1 MNDLHENTSYNTLK
15 KHQLKILLMIL
26 NDFCPLAGMRQV
38 NFLNIKDMFYLNL
51 FCISEKNV
59 MKFATN
65 TVVVLESGKITEL

>member
-1 MNDLHENTSYNTLK
+1 MNDLHESTSYNTLK
-15 KHQLKILLMIL
+15 RYQLKILLMIL
-26 NDFCPLAGMRQV
+26 NDFCPLAGMRQI

-59 MKFATN
+59 LKFATN

>member
-15 KHQLKILLMIL
+15 KKIIEDTF
-26 NDFCPLAGMRQV
+26 NDFEW
-38 NFLNIKDMFYLNL
+38 FLPSSWHESDKFFKDMFYLNL

>member
-1 MNDLHENTSYNTLK
+1 MNDLHEKTSYNTLK
-15 KHQLKILLMIL
+15 KYQLKILLMIL
-26 NDFCPLAGMRQV
+26 NDFCPLAGMRQI
-38 NFLNIKDMFYLNL
+38 NIKDMFYLNL